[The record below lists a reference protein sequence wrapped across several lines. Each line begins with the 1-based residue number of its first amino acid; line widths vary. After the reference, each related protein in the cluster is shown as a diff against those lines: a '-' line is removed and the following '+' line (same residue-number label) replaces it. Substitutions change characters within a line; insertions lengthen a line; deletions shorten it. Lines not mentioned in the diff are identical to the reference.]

1 MQGLIAIAMAIGG
14 VSLTTAFNLII
25 IWWLDRFEKEPI
37 WLLLLV
43 FIWGCVPAVVISL
56 IFEIFLGIPVGI
68 AVGPGHLNM
77 VVGAVLIAPPV
88 EEIAK
93 AVALF
98 IVFLVLRNEFDDIL
112 DGIIYGAVVGL
123 GFAFTEDLF
132 YLFNSLSTGGIVG
145 MGFVFFLRIF
155 VFGLNHAF
163 FTSIAGIGLGLARL
177 TKWYFGI
184 PLAIL
189 GLLGAITL
197 HGMHNLLV
205 SLPGDMMLGGVVL
218 AWLTHIS
225 AAVALIIMVIVIWI
239 IEMKWIR
246 KELLS
251 EIDAGYVTQFE
262 YDNVV
267 KFFGRFL
274 LQAKFL
280 LYLDIAG
287 YFRIT
292 RMFNLLVKLAF
303 RKRAYKRE
311 EKKSQLQE
319 IVNLRKRISDLRLK
333 FAN

>member
-1 MQGLIAIAMAIGG
+1 MEGLIAIAMAFGG
-14 VSLTTAFNLII
+14 VSITTAFNMII

-43 FIWGCVPAVVISL
+43 FLWGCVPSIIISL
-56 IFEIFLGIPVGI
+56 IFEMVASVPIGLAIGFGYGGNLIS
-68 AVGPGHLNM
+68 AVI
-77 VVGAVLIAPPV
+77 VAPIV
-88 EEIAK
+88 EESAK
-93 AVALF
+93 ALALF

-112 DGIIYGAVVGL
+112 DGIIYGAIVGL

-132 YLFNSLSTGGIVG
+132 YLFNSLSMGGVAE
-145 MGFVFFLRIF
+145 MGFVFLLRIF

-163 FTSIAGIGLGLARL
+163 FTSITGIGLGLARL

-189 GLLGAITL
+189 GFFGAMTL

-205 SLPGDMMLGGVVL
+205 SLPGDMMLGGVVM
-218 AWLTHIS
+218 AWLVHIS
-225 AAVALIIMVIVIWI
+225 AAVALVIMVIIVWI
-239 IEMKWIR
+239 VEMRWMR

-287 YFRIT
+287 YFRVT

-311 EKKSQLQE
+311 QKKSQLQE
-319 IVNLRKRISDLRLK
+319 IVNLRKRVSDLRLK
-333 FAN
+333 FAK

>member
-1 MQGLIAIAMAIGG
+1 MQGLIAIAMALGG

-43 FIWGCVPAVVISL
+43 FVWGCVPSIILSL
-56 IFEIFLGIPVGI
+56 IFEIVMGIPVGM
-68 AVGPGHLNM
+68 AVGYGYAGTLFNVA
-77 VVGAVLIAPPV
+77 VVAPIV
-88 EEIAK
+88 EESAK
-93 AVALF
+93 ALALL

-132 YLFNSLSTGGIVG
+132 YLFGLLSTGGIVG
-145 MGFVFFLRIF
+145 MGFVFILRIF

-163 FTSIAGIGLGLARL
+163 FASITGIGLGLARL

-184 PLAIL
+184 PLAFL

-205 SLPGDMMLGGVVL
+205 SLPGDMMFGGVVL
-218 AWLTHIS
+218 AWLVHIS
-225 AAVALIIMVIVIWI
+225 AAVALIIMVIIVWI
-239 IEMKWIR
+239 IEMKWMR

-274 LQAKFL
+274 LQTKFL
-280 LYLDIAG
+280 LYLDVAG

-303 RKRAYKRE
+303 RKKAYKRE
-311 EKKSQLQE
+311 QKKSQLQE
-319 IVNLRKRISDLRLK
+319 IVNLRKRISDLRVK
-333 FAN
+333 FAR